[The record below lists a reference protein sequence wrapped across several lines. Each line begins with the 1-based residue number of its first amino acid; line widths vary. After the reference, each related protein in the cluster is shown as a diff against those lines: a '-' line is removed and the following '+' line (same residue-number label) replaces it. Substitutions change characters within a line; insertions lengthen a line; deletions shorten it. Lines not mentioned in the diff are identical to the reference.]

1 MRYRLFFK
9 SSSKSSIVSL
19 STPAEPAFALTAFQ
33 ASYTNSL
40 GMTNG
45 FDALTHLL
53 LLPVGFEVQRL
64 DPCRGRGAACAVPPH
79 GSGLAA
85 FPHPALCRDPDVR
98 WHVRAVAPVTS
109 EFRLL
114 SPGPALPQRVLA
126 TGRLC

>member
-33 ASYTNSL
+33 ASYTSSL

-64 DPCRGRGAACAVPPH
+64 DACRGRGAACAVPPH

-85 FPHPALCRDPDVR
+85 FPGEWREGISPSRSLRTVREPLDSYGSHHPV
-98 WHVRAVAPVTS
+98 V
-109 EFRLL
+109 F
-114 SPGPALPQRVLA
+114 
-126 TGRLC
+126 